1 MSKTIAVIL
10 IVFLIGSCASKQSVK
25 EQTDVTLSQPPAE
38 EEIKETAP
46 SAQKP
51 PEIKKL
57 KKEEPLSVE
66 QEAKDKFVILNF
78 DGADIS
84 TVISAIGEML
94 QMNYILSPNVT
105 GKVTI
110 HSHKKISLNDLFPV
124 FQTILDINGLT
135 AVRDGAVYKIVPLD
149 QAKQQPL
156 SVQSGKEVKM
166 QTDSSFVTQ
175 VIPLEYLKASD
186 VVTITRNLMPRGAD
200 LIVYEPSNILIV
212 TAPPSGLVKFM
223 KIVEALDIPSTE
235 REAVKAFVYYVENGE
250 AKKLAEILKSL
261 YVEKKGTVKRQ
272 TPAPLKP
279 PSPAPT
285 APIPHTAIPFA
296 DALSGEV
303 EGEVIITPYEDIN
316 AIIIKASPRSY
327 LAILEILKKLDI
339 PTKQV
344 LIEVLIAEV
353 SLTDKTQFG
362 IEWMLRGALSIEGKN
377 HPLVTGFTSEA
388 QPGTIAPKID
398 SITGLVTSI
407 LTTPAAGTAF
417 AAIIKPD
424 KYGAVLNAF
433 AGLGKLNVLSS
444 PHILAMDNKEA
455 KIEIGD
461 EIPIAT
467 GFQQQPSTSTTTGTT
482 SFVAAGQIQYR
493 TTGILL
499 TVTPHI
505 SEKNMVKLKI
515 SQEISSRGVD
525 ISLAGITSPSFTKR
539 KAETIGAVLSGH
551 TLIIGG
557 LISEQQNKSKEGIP
571 FLSRLPLIGAL
582 FGVTTDEVK
591 KTELVIMVTPH
602 VISSPEEADSIT
614 KEFQNKV
621 KTIKQRLEKTEKEKA
636 EKE

>member
-1 MSKTIAVIL
+1 
-10 IVFLIGSCASKQSVK
+10 
-25 EQTDVTLSQPPAE
+25 
-38 EEIKETAP
+38 
-46 SAQKP
+46 
-51 PEIKKL
+51 
-57 KKEEPLSVE
+57 
-66 QEAKDKFVILNF
+66 
-78 DGADIS
+78 
-84 TVISAIGEML
+84 ML
-94 QMNYILSPNVT
+94 GVNYILSPNVS

-110 HSHKKISLNDLFPV
+110 HSHKKIAMNDLFPV

-316 AIIIKASPRSY
+316 AIIIKASPQSY
-327 LAILEILKKLDI
+327 LTILEILKKLDI

-362 IEWMLRGALSIEGKN
+362 IEWMLRGALSIEGKH

-571 FLSRLPLIGAL
+571 FLSRLPLIGPL

>member
-1 MSKTIAVIL
+1 MLKTIAVIL
-10 IVFLIGSCASKQSVK
+10 IVFLIGSCASKQPAKDIAVP
-25 EQTDVTLSQPPAE
+25 QPQPSAE

-316 AIIIKASPRSY
+316 AIIIKASPQSY
-327 LAILEILKKLDI
+327 LTILEILKKLDI

-362 IEWMLRGALSIEGKN
+362 IEWMLRGALSIEGKR

-515 SQEISSRGVD
+515 IQEVSSRGVD

-539 KAETIGAVLSGH
+539 KVETIGAVQSGH
-551 TLIIGG
+551 TLIIAG
-557 LISEQQNKSKEGIP
+557 LISEQQNKSKEGLP
-571 FLSRLPLIGAL
+571 FLSRLPLIGFL